1 MAKIDSKTLSKG
13 SVFLLI
19 FLIVFIRQLKKIP
32 AKRLAIAA
40 KISTNNH
47 PETCKRQS
55 IKMFKDAILWYIFRV
70 NNY

>member
-1 MAKIDSKTLSKG
+1 MAKIDSKTLSTG
-13 SVFLLI
+13 SV
-19 FLIVFIRQLKKIP
+19 FLIVFIRQLKKVP

-55 IKMFKDAILWYIFRV
+55 IKMFKDAILVYI
-70 NNY
+70 